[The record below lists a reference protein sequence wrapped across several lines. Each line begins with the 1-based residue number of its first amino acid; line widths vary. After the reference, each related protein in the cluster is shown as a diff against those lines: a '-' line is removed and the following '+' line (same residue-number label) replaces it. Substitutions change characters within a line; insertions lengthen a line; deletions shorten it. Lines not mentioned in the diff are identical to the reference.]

1 MKTKIYNLIILDESG
16 SMQAIRSAAVSG
28 VNETLQ
34 SIRQAQLKHPEQEHF
49 VTLVTFKGLPAEL
62 SLNTIMDCI
71 PVENAKEIEDTDYV
85 PDSCTPLFD
94 AMGFSLN
101 NLAAVVQRDDKVLVT
116 IITDGYENSSVEWAD
131 ESAIKTLVTLLKNKG
146 WVFAYIGANQDV
158 HKVASSMSIK
168 NACCFTASNIGIGQ
182 MVNRLNNAR
191 TAMYDRIAEDTFC
204 ADKENENFFD

>member
-34 SIRQAQLKHPEQEHF
+34 SIRQAQLKHPDQEHF

-101 NLAAVVQRDDKVLVT
+101 NLAAVVQKDDKVLVT

>member
-146 WVFAYIGANQDV
+146 WVFAYIGANHDV

-168 NACCFTASNIGIGQ
+168 NAWCFTASNIGIGQ

>member
-168 NACCFTASNIGIGQ
+168 NAWCFTASNIGIGQ

>member
-204 ADKENENFFD
+204 ADIENENFFD